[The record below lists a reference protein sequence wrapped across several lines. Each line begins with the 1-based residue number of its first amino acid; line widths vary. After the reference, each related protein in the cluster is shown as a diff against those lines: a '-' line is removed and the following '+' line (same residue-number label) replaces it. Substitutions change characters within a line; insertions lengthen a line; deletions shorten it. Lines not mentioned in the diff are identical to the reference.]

1 MLPRKPIRVQPREK
15 EGHGGKV
22 AATRIASIATSKYQ
36 RSNEILKCDKNNNK
50 VSGGFFCFPKDEDE
64 NNRV

>member
-36 RSNEILKCDKNNNK
+36 RSNEILKCEKNK
-50 VSGGFFCFPKDEDE
+50 VSGGFFLFSK
-64 NNRV
+64 R